1 MLREMLK
8 SKIHRATVTGSD
20 LNYEGSI
27 SIDQDLQEAAGLLPN
42 EAVHIWNVTNGAR
55 FMTYVITAERG
66 SCEICLNGGAARHVQ
81 RGDILT
87 IAAFCHVDETEIAS
101 HRPRVVVVDEA
112 NRLLVPSH
120 AG

>member
-8 SKIHRATVTGSD
+8 SKIHRATVTGCD
-20 LNYEGSI
+20 LYYEGSI

-42 EAVHIWNVTNGAR
+42 EAVHIWNVNNGAR
-55 FMTYVITAERG
+55 FMTYVINGERG
-66 SCEICLNGGAARHVQ
+66 SGEISVNGGAARQVQ

-87 IAAFCHVDETEIAS
+87 IASFCHVDEKEIAS
-101 HRPRVVVVDEA
+101 HHPRVVLVDES
-112 NRLLVPSH
+112 NRLLVPVH

>member
-8 SKIHRATVTGSD
+8 SKIHRVTVTASD

-27 SIDQDLQEAAGLLPN
+27 SIDEDIQEAAGLLPN

-55 FMTYVITAERG
+55 FMTYVINAERG
-66 SCEICLNGGAARHVQ
+66 SGEICVNGGAARHVQ

-87 IAAFCHVDETEIAS
+87 IAAFCHVDEEEIGS
-101 HRPRVVVVDEA
+101 HSPRVVMVDEA
-112 NRLLVPSH
+112 NRIRVPVH

>member
-27 SIDQDLQEAAGLLPN
+27 SIDQDLQEAAGLVPN
-42 EAVHIWNVTNGAR
+42 EAVHIWNVNNGAR

-66 SCEICLNGGAARHVQ
+66 SGEICVNGGAARHVQ

-87 IAAFCHVDETEIAS
+87 IAAFCHLEEKEIAS
-101 HRPRVVVVDEA
+101 HSPRVVVVDEA
-112 NRLLVPSH
+112 NRLLVPAR